1 MFRLSP
7 SSLACQFS
15 SASVSRLA
23 LTALAAAA
31 VAGGAVASIGAVSPA
46 AAQTAPQS
54 AEAKGKAIA
63 VAADKRDTGWVD
75 SRASLKMIL
84 GTKDGQQRAVRELDS
99 KALERTKGTDGDKSL
114 IVFRSPKDVQN
125 TALLTYNHVTGND
138 DQWIYL
144 PALKRVK
151 RIASANR
158 SGPFMGS
165 EFAYE
170 DFAAAEIEKFTYKW
184 LKDEPCGQ
192 MTCHVIERVPTY
204 ENSGYSRQV
213 VWMDQPELRVQRV
226 DYYDKR
232 GKLLKTLTS
241 SQWKQYEGKFW
252 RAHDMN
258 MVNHQT
264 GKTTRLTWG
273 PFQLKTGLSANDFTE
288 TSLARQ

>member
-1 MFRLSP
+1 MLRLAPP
-7 SSLACQFS
+7 SHIAAL
-15 SASVSRLA
+15 SRRA
-23 LTALAAAA
+23 LTALGTT
-31 VAGGAVASIGAVSPA
+31 VMTGAIVTASIVSGSAPA
-46 AAQTAPQS
+46 MAQSAPQS
-54 AEAKGKAIA
+54 AEQKGKALA
-63 VAADKRDTGWVD
+63 VEADKRDTGWVD

-99 KALERTKGTDGDKSL
+99 KALERTPNTDGDKSL
-114 IVFRSPKDVQN
+114 IVFRAPKDVQN

-204 ENSGYSRQV
+204 SNSGYARQV
-213 VWMDQPELRVQRV
+213 AWMDQPELRVQRV

>member
-1 MFRLSP
+1 MFRLAPQSQVA
-7 SSLACQFS
+7 SL
-15 SASVSRLA
+15 SRLVATA
-23 LTALAAAA
+23 LTATLVVTGTAITAAA
-31 VAGGAVASIGAVSPA
+31 PA
-46 AAQTAPQS
+46 MAQSAPQS
-54 AEAKGKAIA
+54 AEDKGRAIA
-63 VAADKRDTGWVD
+63 VEADKRDTGWVD
-75 SRASLKMIL
+75 SQASLKMIL
-84 GTKDGQQRAVRELDS
+84 GTKDGQQRAVRQLDS
-99 KALERTKGTDGDKSL
+99 RALERTPNTDGDKSL
-114 IVFRSPKDVQN
+114 IVFRAPKDVQN
-125 TALLTYNHVTGND
+125 TALLTYNHVKGND

-192 MTCHVIERVPTY
+192 LTCHVIERVPTY

-226 DYYDKR
+226 DYYDRR
-232 GKLLKTLTS
+232 GKLLKTLNS
-241 SQWKQYEGKFW
+241 SQWKQYSSKFW

-273 PFQLKTGLSANDFTE
+273 PFQFKTGLSPNDFTE

>member
-1 MFRLSP
+1 MFRLAPP
-7 SSLACQFS
+7 SRLAHSRLASL
-15 SASVSRLA
+15 SRLARTALVATLATSTLA
-23 LTALAAAA
+23 LTAAA
-31 VAGGAVASIGAVSPA
+31 PA
-46 AAQTAPQS
+46 MAQSAPQP
-54 AEAKGKAIA
+54 AEQKGKAIA
-63 VAADKRDTGWVD
+63 VEADKRDTGWVD

-99 KALERTKGTDGDKSL
+99 KALERTPNTDGDKSL
-114 IVFRSPKDVQN
+114 IVFRAPKDVQN

-184 LKDEPCGQ
+184 LKDEACGQ

-204 ENSGYSRQV
+204 GNSGYSRQV

-226 DYYDKR
+226 DYYDQR

>member
-1 MFRLSP
+1 MFRLAP
-7 SSLACQFS
+7 LPRLAMT
-15 SASVSRLA
+15 A
-23 LTALAAAA
+23 LTATVVTATLATTAA
-31 VAGGAVASIGAVSPA
+31 PA
-46 AAQTAPQS
+46 LAQS
-54 AEAKGKAIA
+54 AAEKGKAIA
-63 VAADKRDTGWVD
+63 VEADKRDTGWVD
-75 SRASLKMIL
+75 SQASLRMIL

-99 KALERTKGTDGDKSL
+99 KALERTPGTDGDKSL
-114 IVFRSPKDVQN
+114 IVFRAPKDVQN

-184 LKDEPCGQ
+184 LKDEPCGRL
-192 MTCHVIERVPTY
+192 TCHVIERVPTY

-226 DYYDKR
+226 DYYDRR
-232 GKLLKTLTS
+232 GKLLKTLNSTA
-241 SQWKQYEGKFW
+241 WKQYNNKFW
-252 RAHDMN
+252 RSHDMN

-264 GKTTRLTWG
+264 GKTTRLVWG
-273 PFQLKTGLSANDFTE
+273 PFRLNTGLTPADFSE
-288 TSLARQ
+288 SSLARQ

>member
-1 MFRLSP
+1 MFRLALQSH
-7 SSLACQFS
+7 LAFLPRH
-15 SASVSRLA
+15 AMTAVATAA
-23 LTALAAAA
+23 LTATVATATLVTAAA
-31 VAGGAVASIGAVSPA
+31 PA
-46 AAQTAPQS
+46 QAQS
-54 AEAKGKAIA
+54 AEEKGKAIA
-63 VAADKRDTGWVD
+63 VEADKRDTGWVD

-99 KALERTKGTDGDKSL
+99 KALERTQGTDGDKSL
-114 IVFRSPKDVQN
+114 IVFRAPKDVQN

-204 ENSGYSRQV
+204 SNSGYARQV

-232 GKLLKTLTS
+232 NKLLKTLTS
-241 SQWKQYEGKFW
+241 SQWKQYENKFW

-273 PFQLKTGLSANDFTE
+273 PFQLKTGLSPNDFTE

>member
-1 MFRLSP
+1 MFRLVP
-7 SSLACQFS
+7 
-15 SASVSRLA
+15 VSRLVMAA
-23 LTALAAAA
+23 LTAT
-31 VAGGAVASIGAVSPA
+31 VATTAVSVTGAAPA
-46 AAQTAPQS
+46 FAQS
-54 AEAKGKAIA
+54 APAKGAAEKGRAIA
-63 VAADKRDTGWVD
+63 VEADKRDTGWVD
-75 SRASLKMIL
+75 SQASLRMIL

-99 KALERTKGTDGDKSL
+99 RALERTPQTDGDKSL
-114 IVFRSPKDVQN
+114 IVFRAPKDVQN

-165 EFAYE
+165 EFSYE

-204 ENSGYSRQV
+204 DNSGYSRQV

-226 DYYDKR
+226 DYYDRR
-232 GKLLKTLTS
+232 GKLLKTLNS
-241 SQWKQYEGKFW
+241 SAWKQYNNKFW
-252 RAHDMN
+252 RSHDMN

-264 GKTTRLTWG
+264 GKTTRLVWG
-273 PFQLKTGLSANDFTE
+273 PFRMNTGLTPSDFSE
-288 TSLARQ
+288 SSLARQ

>member
-1 MFRLSP
+1 MLRPLSL
-7 SSLACQFS
+7 SSLAPVPS
-15 SASVSRLA
+15 PTSAPRLVM
-23 LTALAAAA
+23 TALAATFL
-31 VAGGAVASIGAVSPA
+31 VASAAPA
-46 AAQTAPQS
+46 LAQS
-54 AEAKGKAIA
+54 AEEKGKAIA
-63 VAADKRDTGWVD
+63 VAADQRDTGWVD

-84 GTKDGQQRAVRELDS
+84 GTQNGQQRAVRELDS
-99 KALERTKGTDGDKSL
+99 KALERTPGTDGDKSL
-114 IVFRSPKDVQN
+114 IVFRAPKDVQN

-192 MTCHVIERVPTY
+192 KTCHVIERVPTY
-204 ENSGYSRQV
+204 SNSGYSRQV
-213 VWMDQPELRVQRV
+213 VWMDQPDLRVVRV

-241 SQWKQYEGKFW
+241 NQWQQYGGKFW